1 MKMENLRRKKMK
13 MVDIPNIL
21 FVLFLWSCF
30 CVRRNEV
37 IVSSNLC
44 TGLTNY
50 KKEKRFV
57 VRVLSFKRLFVL
69 GFKAH

>member
-1 MKMENLRRKKMK
+1 M
-13 MVDIPNIL
+13 
-21 FVLFLWSCF
+21 
-30 CVRRNEV
+30 RRNEV

-69 GFKAH
+69 GFKAHSIPVYAG